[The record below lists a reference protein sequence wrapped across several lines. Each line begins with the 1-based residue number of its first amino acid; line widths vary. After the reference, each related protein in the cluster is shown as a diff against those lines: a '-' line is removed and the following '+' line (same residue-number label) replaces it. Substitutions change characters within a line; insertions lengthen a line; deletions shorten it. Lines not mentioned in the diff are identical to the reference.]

1 MQATNEEINSA
12 YHRLSRIYHP
22 DKHINPEMKANAENL
37 FNRTKKAYEV
47 LSDPEK
53 RAIYD
58 SVGEEGLSTEG
69 WILANRTKTPAEI
82 REEFERLMQITEERK
97 LLHSTN
103 PRGTITVNI
112 NATDLFAPYDETSD
126 FPQIEVSSMSI
137 TQQVEAPLSTRDT
150 VIMNG
155 NMMSSNGNGSG
166 SFTVSGRRLLNRSWL
181 ELDAG
186 AGNGLT
192 MGLKGT

>member
-1 MQATNEEINSA
+1 
-12 YHRLSRIYHP
+12 
-22 DKHINPEMKANAENL
+22 MKANAEKL
-37 FNRTKKAYEV
+37 FNRTKKCYEI

-97 LLHSTN
+97 LLQSTN

-112 NATDLFAPYDETSD
+112 NATDLFTPYDESND

-137 TQQVEAPLSTRDT
+137 TQQVEAPVSTRDT
-150 VIMNG
+150 VIMHG
-155 NMMSSNGNGSG
+155 NMMTSNGNGSG
-166 SFTVSGRRLLNRSWL
+166 SFTLSGRRLLNRSWL

-186 AGNGLT
+186 AGNGLM
-192 MGLKGT
+192 MGVKGIFS